1 MLTQNFAGGQLVAP
15 LAARWWRGLATW
27 QVAVQ
32 VSACC
37 SASDSTVL
45 FNSRILIWGTVG
57 HL

>member
-15 LAARWWRGLATW
+15 LAARWRGLAIW

-32 VSACC
+32 VSVCC

-45 FNSRILIWGTVG
+45 FNSSILIWGTVG
-57 HL
+57 HR